1 MYIGKER
8 RVSTMADRRI
18 KTPMARWFGR
28 RAGFDKN
35 YRQGMLYVADRRA
48 TPTEMH
54 IYQDKQS
61 KERRIRI
68 ADRRVKTPMARRLG
82 GTRAGLDN
90 NYRDD
95 MPYVVI
101 GADRRAKT
109 TETIDDMIACYATEP
124 PNPSDTAELLKKY
137 REALITAY
145 ELGKNIR
152 ETYGIVPP
160 KVIYNNVLASS
171 VYLKEGYQG
180 VAVTISLTVK

>member
-8 RVSTMADRRI
+8 RVSTIADRRV

-48 TPTEMH
+48 
-54 IYQDKQS
+54 K
-61 KERRIRI
+61 
-68 ADRRVKTPMARRLG
+68 
-82 GTRAGLDN
+82 
-90 NYRDD
+90 
-95 MPYVVI
+95 
-101 GADRRAKT
+101 
-109 TETIDDMIACYATEP
+109 TIDDLTEGCPIEP

-137 REALITAY
+137 RVALITAY

-180 VAVTISLTVK
+180 VAVTISLTVN

>member
-48 TPTEMH
+48 TPTEMN

-68 ADRRVKTPMARRLG
+68 ADR
-82 GTRAGLDN
+82 
-90 NYRDD
+90 
-95 MPYVVI
+95 
-101 GADRRAKT
+101 
-109 TETIDDMIACYATEP
+109 E
-124 PNPSDTAELLKKY
+124 
-137 REALITAY
+137 
-145 ELGKNIR
+145 
-152 ETYGIVPP
+152 
-160 KVIYNNVLASS
+160 
-171 VYLKEGYQG
+171 
-180 VAVTISLTVK
+180 

>member
-8 RVSTMADRRI
+8 RVSTIADRRV

-35 YRQGMLYVADRRA
+35 YRDGMLYGTLYVADRRA
-48 TPTEMH
+48 
-54 IYQDKQS
+54 
-61 KERRIRI
+61 
-68 ADRRVKTPMARRLG
+68 
-82 GTRAGLDN
+82 
-90 NYRDD
+90 
-95 MPYVVI
+95 
-101 GADRRAKT
+101 KT
-109 TETIDDMIACYATEP
+109 TDDLTEGCPIEP

-137 REALITAY
+137 RVALITAY

-180 VAVTISLTVK
+180 VAVTISLTVN

>member
-1 MYIGKER
+1 MYIYQGKQGKLRVER
-8 RVSTMADRRI
+8 RVST
-18 KTPMARWFGR
+18 
-28 RAGFDKN
+28 
-35 YRQGMLYVADRRA
+35 
-48 TPTEMH
+48 
-54 IYQDKQS
+54 
-61 KERRIRI
+61 I
-68 ADRRVKTPMARRLG
+68 ADRRVKTPMARLG

-180 VAVTISLTVK
+180 VAVTISLTVN

>member
-1 MYIGKER
+1 MN
-8 RVSTMADRRI
+8 V
-18 KTPMARWFGR
+18 
-28 RAGFDKN
+28 
-35 YRQGMLYVADRRA
+35 
-48 TPTEMH
+48 
-54 IYQDKQS
+54 YQDKQG
-61 KERRIRI
+61 KLRVERRISTI
-68 ADRRVKTPMARRLG
+68 ADRRVKTPMARLG

-180 VAVTISLTVK
+180 VAVTISLTVN